1 MQKIKRD
8 HTHGV
13 RFMFACV
20 GGRAVG
26 GGVGRALTHAG
37 TDRRYGSYLVLV
49 IVSLI

>member
-1 MQKIKRD
+1 
-8 HTHGV
+8 
-13 RFMFACV
+13 MFACV
-20 GGRAVG
+20 GGRSV